1 MAMVTEVRPRGR
13 IDRVAATGAVTALV
27 GVAVLP
33 FVVFRANRIVAG
45 APRSIM
51 DAGPAGLMLL
61 VFAAA
66 ALAAAAAPYPWP
78 ALTRRQPLALKLA
91 AAGMFGSAAWS
102 VGQAAVRLLA
112 GATDIARVSIG
123 AGAWLALVGAAVVE
137 FAADS
142 QLERGWPR
150 RATTVAALVAVACA
164 ALFGG
169 MGQLSIV
176 REYQSQASFFWLYV
190 GQHLTLAG
198 AGLAFGLL
206 LGIPLAVASTRWR
219 GVRDVTLGVVGVI
232 QTVPSVALLGLLV
245 IPLAAAGL
253 PGIGSLP
260 AIIALTL
267 YSLLPIVRNT
277 YIGLSEVDPAVVD
290 AGRGMGM
297 SSAQLLLR
305 VEAPLALP
313 LAIEG
318 VRAAAVLVIGIA
330 AITAFVG
337 AGGLGVFVFLGIG
350 QVADDL
356 VLLGAVP
363 IVVLALLA
371 DTGLRALAAR
381 AVSPGI
387 RGGTT

>member
-1 MAMVTEVRPRGR
+1 MAIEMRLRGR

-27 GVAVLP
+27 GSFALP
-33 FVVFRANRIVAG
+33 FAVFRANRIVAG
-45 APRSIM
+45 APHSVVE
-51 DAGPAGLMLL
+51 AGPAGLLL
-61 VFAAA
+61 VAFAAA
-66 ALAAAAAPYPWP
+66 ALVVAAAPGAWP
-78 ALTRRQPLALKLA
+78 GFTRWQPLALKVA
-91 AAGMFGSAAWS
+91 AAGIFGSAAWA

-112 GATDIARVSIG
+112 GAGDIARVSIG
-123 AGAWLALVGAAVVE
+123 AGAWLALVGAGVVE
-137 FAADS
+137 FAAEG

-150 RATTVAALVAVACA
+150 RAVTAAAVLVVVSA

-169 MGQLSIV
+169 MGSLSIV
-176 REYQSQASFFWLYV
+176 SEYRSQASFFWPYV
-190 GQHLTLAG
+190 GQHLVLAG
-198 AGLAFGLL
+198 SGLLFGLL
-206 LGIPLAVASTRWR
+206 FGVPLAVMATRWR
-219 GVRDVTLGVVGVI
+219 PLRDVTLGVVGVI
-232 QTVPSVALLGLLV
+232 QTVPSMALLGLLV

-253 PGIGSLP
+253 PGIGPLP

-297 SSAQLLLR
+297 STAQLLLK

-330 AITAFVG
+330 AVTAFVG
-337 AGGLGVFVFLGIG
+337 AGGLGVLVFLGWG
-350 QVADDL
+350 QQADDL
-356 VLLGAVP
+356 TLLGAVP
-363 IVVLALLA
+363 MVVLALLA
-371 DTGLRALAAR
+371 DAGLRALSAR

-387 RGGTT
+387 RGGAA

>member
-1 MAMVTEVRPRGR
+1 MATEMRLRGR

-27 GVAVLP
+27 GAAALP

-45 APRSIM
+45 TPQSIAA
-51 DAGPAGLMLL
+51 AGPAGLVL
-61 VFAAA
+61 VVFVAA
-66 ALAAAAAPYPWP
+66 ALVVAVAPAVWP
-78 ALTRRQPLALKLA
+78 AFVGRQPLALKVA
-91 AAGMFGSAAWS
+91 AAGMFGSVAWA
-102 VGQAAVRLLA
+102 VGQAATRLLV
-112 GATDIARVSIG
+112 GATDISRVSIG

-137 FAADS
+137 FAADG

-150 RATTVAALVAVACA
+150 RAVTVAALVAVACA

-169 MGQLSIV
+169 MGSLGIV
-176 REYQSQASFFWLYV
+176 GEYRVQSLFWTYV

-198 AGLAFGLL
+198 SGLLFGLV
-206 LGIPLAVASTRWR
+206 LGIPLAVAAARWR
-219 GVRDVTLGVVGVI
+219 PVRDVTLGVVGVI
-232 QTVPSVALLGLLV
+232 QTFPSVALLGLLV
-245 IPLAAAGL
+245 LPLAAAGL
-253 PGIGSLP
+253 PGIGPLP

-297 SSAQLLLR
+297 SSAELLLK

-318 VRAAAVLVIGIA
+318 VRAAAVLVIGITTV
-330 AITAFVG
+330 TAFVG
-337 AGGLGVFVFLGIG
+337 AGGLGVLVFLGLG
-350 QVADDL
+350 SQADDL
-356 VLLGAVP
+356 ILLGAVP

-387 RGGTT
+387 RGGAA

>member
-1 MAMVTEVRPRGR
+1 MATEMHLRGR
-13 IDRVAATGAVTALV
+13 IDRVAATGAVMALV
-27 GVAVLP
+27 GVVALP

-45 APRSIM
+45 TPQSIAA
-51 DAGPAGLMLL
+51 AGPGGLALIAF
-61 VFAAA
+61 VAA
-66 ALAAAAAPYPWP
+66 ALVVAAAP
-78 ALTRRQPLALKLA
+78 ALLPGFASRQPLALKLA
-91 AAGMFGSAAWS
+91 AAGMFGSVAWA
-102 VGQAAVRLLA
+102 VAQAATRLLV
-112 GATDIARVSIG
+112 GATDISRVSIG
-123 AGAWLALVGAAVVE
+123 AGAWFALVGAAVVE
-137 FAADS
+137 FAADG
-142 QLERGWPR
+142 ERGWPR
-150 RATTVAALVAVACA
+150 RAITVAAVAAVVGA

-169 MGQLSIV
+169 MRDLSIW
-176 REYQSQASFFWLYV
+176 REYLSQESYFWGYV
-190 GQHLTLAG
+190 GQHLMLAG
-198 AGLAFGLL
+198 GGLLFGLVF
-206 LGIPLAVASTRWR
+206 GIPLAVAATRWR
-219 GVRDVTLGVVGVI
+219 PVRDVTLGVVGVI

-297 SSAQLLLR
+297 SSAELLFK

-337 AGGLGVFVFLGIG
+337 AGGLGVLVFLGWG
-350 QVADDL
+350 AQADDL
-356 VLLGAVP
+356 ILLGAIP
-363 IVVLALLA
+363 MVVLAVVA

-387 RGGTT
+387 RGGTA

>member
-1 MAMVTEVRPRGR
+1 M
-13 IDRVAATGAVTALV
+13 ALV
-27 GVAVLP
+27 GVVALP

-45 APRSIM
+45 TAESIVA
-51 DAGPAGLMLL
+51 AGPAGLAF
-61 VFAAA
+61 VSFAAA
-66 ALAAAAAPYPWP
+66 ALITATAGAVWP
-78 ALTRRQPLALKLA
+78 ATAKWRPLALKVA
-91 AAGMFGSAAWS
+91 AAGMFGSLAWA

-112 GATDIARVSIG
+112 GATDISRVSIG
-123 AGAWLALVGAAVVE
+123 GGAWLALVGASVVE
-137 FAADS
+137 FAADAV
-142 QLERGWPR
+142 LERGWPR
-150 RATTVAALVAVACA
+150 RAVTLAALVAVACA
-164 ALFGG
+164 ALLGG
-169 MGQLSIV
+169 MGQLSIA
-176 REYQSQASFFWLYV
+176 REYQSQSSFFWLYV

-198 AGLAFGLL
+198 AGLGFGLL
-206 LGIPLAVASTRWR
+206 LGIPLAVAATRWR

-232 QTVPSVALLGLLV
+232 QTVPSMALLGLLV
-245 IPLAAAGL
+245 IPLAVAGL
-253 PGIGSLP
+253 PGIGPLP

-297 SSAQLLLR
+297 SSAELLWK